1 MLSNFFFK
9 KTKQNL
15 NRNIHY
21 LRKTS
26 NIDKILIP
34 ECLDFINDLY
44 NDNIEKY
51 KECVE
56 LRKKMNM
63 DKNYDFRKDTS
74 FIRDSEWK
82 VNTLPENLQ
91 RRHVEITGPGNNA
104 KMIITKYPINIL
116 KRSAVLFISKNFVI
130 NFILSL
136 VSKVIYI
143 SFQR

>member
-63 DKNYDFRKDTS
+63 DKNYGFRKD
-74 FIRDSEWK
+74 RK
-82 VNTLPENLQ
+82 VKRKTKK
-91 RRHVEITGPGNNA
+91 RKYK
-104 KMIITKYPINIL
+104 KMK
-116 KRSAVLFISKNFVI
+116 
-130 NFILSL
+130 
-136 VSKVIYI
+136 
-143 SFQR
+143 